1 MKLPEAF
8 LQRMKAMLGDEFEA
22 FIASYDA
29 PHHVSLKVNTLKI
42 DVETFVKKF
51 PYPLRPVPW
60 NPEGF
65 YYDVNDPVSK
75 HPYFH
80 AGLYYIQEP
89 SAMTPVMG
97 LAPVPGDCC
106 LDMCAAPGGK
116 SMQIATSIGDTG
128 LLVSN
133 DINETRVKAILRNA
147 ERFGLRNMIILN
159 ESPEAIAKVMPHAF
173 DRVLIDA
180 PCSGEGMFRKDPKA
194 VASWEKFG
202 PLECAQMQRD
212 IINQLHHLV
221 KDQAAIVY
229 STCTFSQEENEDQM
243 AYLLDNVEQFSPG
256 RLAIS
261 GVDKNENMIN
271 VPSHMMH
278 LWPHI
283 HEGEGHFIG
292 KLIANA
298 STDNALILNESNQPP
313 EVVETFMHKHLKKP
327 LTGKFEIEG
336 ERILLRPEKT
346 LSVKGLRVVR
356 EGLLMGEIKKGRFTP
371 SQALALHLKYDD
383 FEPTLDLPSDSIE
396 VLKYL
401 KGETLFVNV
410 ETEGLH
416 LVCTDGYPLGF
427 AKISKG
433 TLKNLYPVSWRM
445 L

>member
-42 DVETFVKKF
+42 DVATFVNKF

-97 LAPVPGDCC
+97 LSPVSGDCC
-106 LDMCAAPGGK
+106 LDLCAAPGGK
-116 SMQIATSIGDTG
+116 SMQIATAIGDTG

-159 ESPEAIAKVMPHAF
+159 ESPEAIAKAMPHVF
-173 DRVLIDA
+173 DRVLVDA

-202 PLECAQMQRD
+202 PSECAIMQRD
-212 IINQLHHLV
+212 IIKQLPNLV
-221 KDQAAIVY
+221 KEQTTVVY
-229 STCTFSQEENEDQM
+229 STCTFSQEENEQQM
-243 AYLLDNVEQFSPG
+243 AYLLSTNEGFLPG
-256 RLAIS
+256 ILSIS
-261 GVDKNENMIN
+261 GVESDTTNESIN
-271 VPSHMMH
+271 THMMH

-292 KLIANA
+292 KLMAHAA
-298 STDNALILNESNQPP
+298 SSNTLVLKEPNRPP
-313 EVVETFMHKHLKKP
+313 ELVEMFMNQHMPMPLK
-327 LTGKFEIEG
+327 GHFEIEG
-336 ERILLRPEKT
+336 ERVFLRPEKT
-346 LSVKGLRVVR
+346 LSTKGLHVVR
-356 EGLLMGEIKKGRFTP
+356 EGLLVGEIKKGRFTP
-371 SQALALHLKYDD
+371 SQALALYLKAEN
-383 FEPTLDLPSDSIE
+383 FNPKLDLTSDSVD

-401 KGETLFVNV
+401 KGETLFTNV